1 MEYYE
6 SLKIK
11 EQWGDKPCQHEHLE
25 KMYYS
30 GAFLTVYVCS
40 KCAREFTI
48 AEKLQMDENARARAE
63 IK

>member
-25 KMYYS
+25 KIYYS

-48 AEKLQMDENARARAE
+48 SEKLEMDEQAKAD
-63 IK
+63 KK